1 MAKIKQEDANTT
13 RVIKAKTNK
22 NPQNAELKGYKW
34 WLANSKREVTEQV
47 LATFGFLKQQQQYRY
62 RAAAL
67 HARMASNISLF
78 NFVGSSLNKIV
89 NNVSLP
95 IDRPTMN
102 VVQSC
107 IDTKVSRLTQS
118 RPRPVFL
125 TDNGDY
131 KQRKLAKDLN
141 RFLMGEFY
149 SCQAYDKAEMIL
161 RDAEIFGTGAL
172 KIVETLDKKVGLQ
185 RRLLTELL
193 FDHNEARI
201 DEPRQMYEVALVDR
215 QVLAQ
220 YFPEHRSEIS
230 KAEQAYPD
238 NSGDA
243 TRTVSDQVMVVE
255 AWRLPSGKGT
265 GDGRHVIVCSSG
277 CILDEEWTQDKFP
290 FVFLHDSPPIL
301 GAWGQGVPE
310 RLMGTQVEIN
320 KLLMTISQS
329 INLVGVPRVFVEE
342 GSKVMKTAHN
352 NQIGAIITYRGTK
365 PIYEVAPCI
374 APEIYAQ
381 LQRLIEYAYNQE
393 GVSTMAAQSKKPAGL
408 NSGAAIRE
416 NDDIQSDRLA
426 SLQKRW
432 QKFFEDLGYAVFNK
446 AQQIAK
452 ETGKYS
458 TIYPDKDGTH
468 EIDLPKL
475 DEEMDPYVIQCF
487 DSSSLPRDPAGRLE
501 RVVEMTQSGMISPDE
516 GRRLLSFPDIEQI
529 DKLANAAEERIFRI
543 LDKIVEDGD
552 YTPPDSF
559 INRELAL
566 KFTNQYYNLYAAA
579 KLEESR
585 LEMLRQFM
593 TAIVD
598 LQMASQPPA
607 PMPMEGVP
615 QANPEPLP
623 TNPMIPN
630 VPIGA

>member
-1 MAKIKQEDANTT
+1 MAKIKPDTPNQT
-13 RVIKAKTNK
+13 RVIKAKTTNNPK
-22 NPQNAELKGYKW
+22 NIELNGYKW
-34 WLANSKREVTEQV
+34 WLANTKKELTEQV
-47 LATFGFLKQQQQYRY
+47 LATAAFLKQQQQYRY
-62 RAAAL
+62 RQAAL
-67 HARMASNISLF
+67 YARMYNNLNLF
-78 NFVGSSLNKIV
+78 NYVGSTMNKLSTT
-89 NNVSLP
+89 VSLP

-102 VVQSC
+102 IVQSC

-125 TDNGDY
+125 TDDGDY
-131 KQRKLAKDLN
+131 KARKLAKNLN
-141 RFLMGEFY
+141 RFIMGEFY
-149 SCQAYDKAEMIL
+149 QTKAYDKAEMIL
-161 RDAEIFGTGAL
+161 RDAEIFGTGAI

-193 FDHNEARI
+193 FDHNEARV
-201 DEPRQMYEVALVDR
+201 DEPRQMYEFALVDR
-215 QVLAQ
+215 AVLAQ
-220 YFPEHRSEIS
+220 YFPEYRSEIS
-230 KAEQAYPD
+230 KAEQAFPD
-238 NSGDA
+238 TSSDS

-255 AWRLPSGKGT
+255 AWRLPSGKDT

-277 CILDEEWTQDKFP
+277 CILDEEWKSENFP
-290 FVFLHDSPPIL
+290 FVFLHDSPPVV

-320 KLLMTISQS
+320 KLLITISKS

-352 NQIGAIITYRGTK
+352 NQIGAIVTYRGTK

-381 LQRLIEYAYNQE
+381 LQRLVEYGYNQE
-393 GVSTMAAQSKKPAGL
+393 GVSMMAAQSKKPQGL

-416 NDDIQSDRLA
+416 NDDIQSDRFA
-426 SLQKRW
+426 ALQKRW
-432 QKFFEDLGYAVFNK
+432 QKFYEDLAYGVMQK
-446 AQQIAK
+446 AREIAK

-458 TIYPDKDGTH
+458 TIYPDKNGTH
-468 EIDLPKL
+468 EIDLPNL

-487 DSSSLPRDPAGRLE
+487 DSSSLPRDPAGRKQM
-501 RVVEMTQSGMISPDE
+501 VAEMVQAGMISPRE
-516 GRRLLSFPDIEQI
+516 GRRLLEFPDLEQI
-529 DKLANAAEERIFRI
+529 DKLANAAEERIFFI
-543 LDKIVEDGD
+543 LDKIVEEGV

-559 INRELAL
+559 IDRPLAIE
-566 KFTNQYYNLYAAA
+566 FTNQYYNLYAAS

-585 LEMLRQFM
+585 LEMLRQFL
-593 TAIVD
+593 TAVLD
-598 LQMASQPPA
+598 LEMAAQPQPPPGA
-607 PMPMEGVP
+607 MAP

-630 VPIGA
+630 VPTGA